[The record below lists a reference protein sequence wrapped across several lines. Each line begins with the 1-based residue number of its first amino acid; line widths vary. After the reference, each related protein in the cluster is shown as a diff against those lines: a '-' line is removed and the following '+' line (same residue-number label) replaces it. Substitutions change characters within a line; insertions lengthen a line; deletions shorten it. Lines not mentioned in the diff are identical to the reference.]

1 MTILTS
7 IDREEIQY
15 PSSDGEPM
23 AESDIARDCM
33 AYSVEALNLYFQG
46 RSDVCVSVNSFIYYE
61 EGNNQAVVAPDVYA
75 VFGVANRKR
84 D

>member
-33 AYSVEALNLYFQG
+33 AYSVEALNLYF
-46 RSDVCVSVNSFIYYE
+46 
-61 EGNNQAVVAPDVYA
+61 
-75 VFGVANRKR
+75 
-84 D
+84 